1 MIFAIWFLLLIIA
14 YQMMRLVSL
23 KMDRED
29 LEMIIIA
36 LTEEL
41 FEKQGRKED
50 EK

>member
-1 MIFAIWFLLLIIA
+1 MI
-14 YQMMRLVSL
+14 RLVIL
-23 KMDRED
+23 KTDCED

-36 LTEEL
+36 LTEES